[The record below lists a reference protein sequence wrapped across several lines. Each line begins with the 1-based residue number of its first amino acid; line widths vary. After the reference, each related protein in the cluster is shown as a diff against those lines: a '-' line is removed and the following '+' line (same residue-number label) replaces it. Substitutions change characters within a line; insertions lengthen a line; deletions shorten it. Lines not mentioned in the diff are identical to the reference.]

1 MTNLAMPSEAPSI
14 SPDTLLA
21 AVANGLLTAE
31 QAQGLR
37 DLESASASPLDREP
51 HDDEKF
57 RFISGFSDIFVTIG
71 LGLFLGAMGYFS
83 RDMIGNTGMFAAI
96 AVASWLLA
104 EYFTRRQR
112 MALPSIV
119 LLLVYAGAVFSTVA
133 EAFNPSL
140 SIGIGMGL
148 GNHGGLPIVV
158 AGLATA
164 AATALHYQRFRV
176 PVTIA
181 AGVAALVAS
190 AVGILFMVL
199 PDFAI
204 QAAKPLLLACGVAVF
219 ALAMRFDLS
228 DPQRQTRRTDIA
240 FWLHMLA
247 APLIVHPL
255 ISGLVGE
262 GGSDAISAWSI
273 LVIFIGLALV
283 ALVVDRRAILVS
295 GLSYAGF
302 AFGSLIVNAGLSD
315 SVVPLT
321 MLVLGALVLLLS
333 AGWHALRRTLVP
345 LLPGALAVR
354 LPAHT

>member
-1 MTNLAMPSEAPSI
+1 MSRPQAAQEMLAI
-14 SPDTLLA
+14 SPDVLRT
-21 AVANGLLTAE
+21 AVDSGLVTAE

-37 DLESASASPLDREP
+37 ELEQARMAARDPEP

-71 LGLFLGAMGYFS
+71 LGLFLGALGYFS
-83 RDMIGNTGMFAAI
+83 ADMIGNVGMCAVIAA
-96 AVASWLLA
+96 ASWLLA

-119 LLLVYAGAVFSTVA
+119 LLLAFAGGVFLAVA
-133 EAFNPSL
+133 EALNPDHVS
-140 SIGIGMGL
+140 GL
-148 GNHGGLPIVV
+148 NLGEQGWPFMV
-158 AGLATA
+158 AGLVTA
-164 AATALHYQRFRV
+164 GATALHYRRFRV

-190 AVGILFMVL
+190 AVGLLFML
-199 PDFAI
+199 APDFAE
-204 QAAKPLLLACGVAVF
+204 QAAKPLLLACGLAVF
-219 ALAMRFDLS
+219 TLAMRFDLN

-255 ISGLVGE
+255 VSGLVGE
-262 GGSDAISAWSI
+262 GGSDVVSAWSI
-273 LVIFIGLALV
+273 LAIFVGLALV

-302 AFGSLIVNAGLSD
+302 AFGALVVKAGLSD

-333 AGWHALRRTLVP
+333 AGWHALRRTLLP
-345 LLPGALAVR
+345 LLPGALARR

>member
-1 MTNLAMPSEAPSI
+1 MNTLSAA
-14 SPDTLLA
+14 PDTVAISHDALLA
-21 AVANGLLTAE
+21 AVESGLVTAD

-37 DLESASASPLDREP
+37 NLEKARTTAFDMEP
-51 HDDEKF
+51 QDDEKF

-71 LGLFLGAMGYFS
+71 LGLFLGALAYFS
-83 RDMIGNTGMFAAI
+83 NDLIGNAGMSVIVAG
-96 AVASWLLA
+96 ASWLLA
-104 EYFTRRQR
+104 EYFTRKQR

-119 LLLVYAGAVFSTVA
+119 LLLVYAAAVFSAVA
-133 EAFNPSL
+133 EAFNPTQNF
-140 SIGIGMGL
+140 GMGL
-148 GNHGGLPIVV
+148 ANYSGWPIVV
-158 AGLATA
+158 AGLVTA
-164 AATALHYQRFRV
+164 GATALHYWRFRV

-181 AGVAALVAS
+181 AGMAALVAA
-190 AVGILFMVL
+190 AVGLLVL
-199 PDFAI
+199 AAPDFAT
-204 QAAKPLLLACGVAVF
+204 QAAKPLLLACGLAVF

-255 ISGLVGE
+255 VSGLVGE
-262 GGSDAISAWSI
+262 GGSEVVSAWSI
-273 LVIFIGLALV
+273 LAIFIGLALV

-302 AFGSLIVNAGLSD
+302 AFGALVVKAGLSD

-333 AGWHALRRTLVP
+333 AGWHSLRRALLS
-345 LLPGALAVR
+345 LLPSALARR